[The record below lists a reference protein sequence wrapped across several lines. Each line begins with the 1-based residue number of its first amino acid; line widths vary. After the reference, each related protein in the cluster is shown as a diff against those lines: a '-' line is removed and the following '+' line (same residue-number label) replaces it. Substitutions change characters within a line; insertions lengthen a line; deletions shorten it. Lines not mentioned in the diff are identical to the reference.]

1 MSIPNFHFFMNL
13 FSVISILKTHNNA
26 IIMKVFPK
34 NLLESSEKSFDN
46 LSAACYTFYGTVPI
60 YWHE

>member
-34 NLLESSEKSFDN
+34 NLLKSSEKK
-46 LSAACYTFYGTVPI
+46 L
-60 YWHE
+60 

>member
-1 MSIPNFHFFMNL
+1 MNL

-34 NLLESSEKSFDN
+34 NLLKSSEKNFDN
-46 LSAACYTFYGTVPI
+46 LSAACYTFYGIVPT